1 MCKLSEAKR
10 GTNRTMHG
18 LYRCISSKVRACG
31 VFAADGEQTACER
44 DREAAQASSSS
55 SGGYFFFR
63 PRPAVGQ
70 YVPSCDAYG
79 AYEALQCHASIG
91 QCWCV
96 DSSGQEISGSRT
108 EPGSRPMCKSTD
120 RLHITHWLTR
130 ICVLTFRVTPM
141 CLGICIQYITT
152 FFYFRSHY
160 LLLHF
165 CIYLFRFCHILFLL

>member
-18 LYRCISSKVRACG
+18 LYRCISSEVRACG

-120 RLHITHWLTR
+120 RLHITHW
-130 ICVLTFRVTPM
+130 ICVLTFTHSRHSRCVQEYTYS
-141 CLGICIQYITT
+141 IYITT
-152 FFYFRSHY
+152 FFYFRIHY
-160 LLLHF
+160 LFIATFLH
-165 CIYLFRFCHILFLL
+165 LFI